1 MVSDE
6 PPASPDPHSGPQAD
20 SRPEP
25 RQDPRLAQ
33 LLRLAQVKLARTSAA
48 ALAPYGVDGHEL
60 AVLAV
65 LSGARALSQVEA
77 AGRLGVDRTTMV
89 SLIDG
94 LEDHGLVAR
103 RRSTR
108 DRRKNIVEL
117 TDEGEACLRQ
127 AEQARRLAERSFLAP
142 LDAET
147 AATLIRALHLLTW
160 EDRTRNTPG

>member
-1 MVSDE
+1 MIRDE
-6 PPASPDPHSGPQAD
+6 PPATPDPRAD
-20 SRPEP
+20 A
-25 RQDPRLAQ
+25 RQDTRLGH

-65 LSGARALSQVEA
+65 LSGARPLSQVEA

-89 SLIDG
+89 SLLDG
-94 LEDHGLVAR
+94 LEDHGLVVR

-117 TDEGEACLRQ
+117 TVAGEECLRR
-127 AEQARRLAERSFLAP
+127 AEQARRSAERSFLAP
-142 LDAET
+142 LDEET
-147 AATLIRALHLLTW
+147 AATLIRALHLLTC
-160 EDRTRNTPG
+160 EDRAKGTPG